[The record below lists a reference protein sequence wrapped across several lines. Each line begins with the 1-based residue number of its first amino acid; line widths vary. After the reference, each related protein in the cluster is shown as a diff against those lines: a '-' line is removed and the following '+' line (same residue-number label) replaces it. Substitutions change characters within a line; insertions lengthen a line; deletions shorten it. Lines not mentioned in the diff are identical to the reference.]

1 MDLKA
6 FYQKIRQMEE
16 SIEDKFPFI
25 KSLSTEDGGE
35 EGRLVEV
42 PRSLAALMIVEGTAE
57 LASAKE
63 CAAARTRAAEQR
75 KEEESRR
82 RAAQVQFTVI
92 SDTDLKVVQEAARS
106 SRKG

>member
-16 SIEDKFPFI
+16 SIEDEFPFI
-25 KSLSTEDGGE
+25 KSLSTEDGGK

-92 SDTDLKVVQEAARS
+92 SDTDLKAVQEAARS